1 MVEVLTL
8 TDNVL
13 GKRMRWIRD
22 KQDLKQKKVA
32 KSLNVSAYQLS
43 RYESGHSK
51 PDPELI
57 AEIATY
63 YNVTTDYLLGKTDR
77 PDMTAEDEKS
87 SLIEEM
93 AKKYP
98 DADIMFDN
106 LAEMTV
112 DQLREVDDFIKFK
125 LQKKGD

>member
-1 MVEVLTL
+1 MSVFS
-8 TDNVL
+8 
-13 GKRMRWIRD
+13 KR
-22 KQDLKQKKVA
+22 LKECRENLKDSDSKWTQKYVA
-32 KSLNVSAYQLS
+32 NKIGVARVTYTAYENATKMPPFDTINSIASLFDV
-43 RYESGHSK
+43 K
-51 PDPELI
+51 
-57 AEIATY
+57 
-63 YNVTTDYLLGKTDR
+63 TDYLMGRTNEPTPTK
-77 PDMTAEDEKS
+77 EDDKA

-112 DQLREVDDFIKFK
+112 EQLKEVDDFIKFK

>member
-77 PDMTAEDEKS
+77 PDMTAEDRKS
-87 SLIEEM
+87 TRLNSSHVAISYAVFCL
-93 AKKYP
+93 KK
-98 DADIMFDN
+98 
-106 LAEMTV
+106 
-112 DQLREVDDFIKFK
+112 
-125 LQKKGD
+125 

>member
-1 MVEVLTL
+1 MEVLTL

-63 YNVTTDYLLGKTDR
+63 YNVTTDFLLGKTDR
-77 PDMTAEDEKS
+77 PDMTEEDEKS

-112 DQLREVDDFIKFK
+112 EQLKEVDDFIKFK